1 MRRPLA
7 LLIALVSAVSFVA
20 MAGSATA
27 LRNPNPNPSTGG
39 GTTGGGTTG
48 GGTTGGGGT
57 SSSNATASFF
67 GTSVNS
73 GTKLSTVNVDGGTP
87 ITLKSVT
94 VSSVTSSGCST
105 SSGPQSGALTSSGP
119 AKCSTSVSA
128 SGTVYVGSESTGLA
142 ASISYTDSNNWT
154 FTIGTNAAGT
164 GYTQPSGSS
173 LDFNTIAGTI
183 SKQYGQLATK
193 LTATGASFSAVSGTA
208 PVSIVSGKLVAA
220 LGISDLTLPTG
231 GTAGQLQALLS
242 SSGAAQAVLAFA
254 KSSATVPVTLSYT
267 DRNNWTATVTKGTAG
282 SGASASLTGTVSKS
296 SGTLSSSLQFQGVT
310 IGNATVDA
318 TATIT
323 ASGITATVTL
333 TNVVLSGEFQ
343 STIDSFTWS
352 TDKYGARTLKE
363 TETTSLSEGGVSLV
377 TGTATMSTDSP
388 ATSISATFSMGD
400 STLSGSASYT
410 DADDW
415 SVSIAANSAG
425 AGYAPANATSFNLNN
440 LSGSI
445 VTSGGIQTDSFTLS
459 GVTVGNAT
467 FNAQATYDDDGF
479 TASAQV
485 SDMEIGGFT
494 VNDASITLSTET
506 SYAEISGD
514 ISTDAGDFSADIQA
528 TALSGGGYTLA
539 VSVSG
544 ADLEGGTSEFR
555 ISQFSFSWTKTVS
568 SSGCTQLKVGKSTDV
583 SVSGTLV
590 MGNTTYDLEDV
601 TLDFQCEQMTKFEF
615 DISVSHTP
623 DWSNQTKT
631 VTLKIQWDG
640 TPGSYTPTFGPN
652 NMFSGDTYD
661 YSSGYFGVV
670 DLSDSRGFSKKYD
683 DRTFSET
690 ITIGLGFSVAV
701 YTPTNGGA
709 TTADVGAFGYFD
721 ADRVSGDITCDF
733 EVTPGQDFDCGGTM
747 RVNPSWAGVYREDWS
762 GF

>member
-7 LLIALVSAVSFVA
+7 LLIALISAVSFVSI
-20 MAGSATA
+20 AGSATA
-27 LRNPNPNPSTGG
+27 MRNPNPNPSTGG

-48 GGTTGGGGT
+48 GGTGTGT
-57 SSSNATASFF
+57 FSPAVSTANFF
-67 GTSVNS
+67 GVSVQKGDS
-73 GTKLSTVNVDGGTP
+73 LSSVTVDLSVP
-87 ITLKSVT
+87 ITLKNVT
-94 VSSVTSSGCST
+94 VSSVTQSGCST
-105 SSGPQSGALTSSGP
+105 SNGPQSGALTSGGP
-119 AKCSTSVSA
+119 GKCTTSTSA
-128 SGTVYVGSESTGLA
+128 SGTVYVGSETTGLA
-142 ASISYTDSNNWT
+142 ASISYTDSTNWT

-164 GYTQPSGSS
+164 GYTKPSGSA
-173 LDFNTIAGTI
+173 LDFNQISGTI
-183 SKQYGQLATK
+183 SRKFGQIGTNLSVANATF
-193 LTATGASFSAVSGTA
+193 GAVSGSA
-208 PVSIVSGKLVAA
+208 PVSIVSGKFVAA
-220 LGISDLTLPTG
+220 LGLSDLPLPTG

-242 SSGAAQAVLAFA
+242 SSSAAQAVLAFA
-254 KSSATVPVTLSYT
+254 QSSATVPVTLSFT

-318 TATIT
+318 TATVT
-323 ASGITATVTL
+323 SSGITGTVTL

-343 STIDSFTWS
+343 SILDTWTYS
-352 TDKYGARTLKE
+352 TDKYGLPERKW
-363 TETTSLSEGGVSLV
+363 TETTTLSEGGVTLV
-377 TGTATMSTDSP
+377 TGTATMSTNSP

-400 STLSGSASYT
+400 NTLSGSASYT
-410 DADDW
+410 DSDDW

-445 VTSGGIQTDSFTLS
+445 TTTGGIQTDSFTLS

-514 ISTDAGDFSADIQA
+514 ISTDAGDFTADIQA
-528 TALSGGGYTLA
+528 TALSNGGYTLA
-539 VSVSG
+539 ISVSG
-544 ADLEGGTSEFR
+544 ADLTGGTNEFR
-555 ISQFSFSWTKTVS
+555 ITQFSFSWSQTVS
-568 SSGCTQLKVGKSTDV
+568 PTGCTDLQVGTGTDI

-623 DWSNQTKT
+623 DWSKQTKT

-652 NMFSGDTYD
+652 NMFSGDTYN

-670 DLSDSRGFSKKYD
+670 DLSDSRDFSKEYD
-683 DRTFSET
+683 DRTFGET

-709 TTADVGAFGYFD
+709 TTAVVGAFGYFN
-721 ADRVSGDITCDF
+721 ADRVSGDIDCDF
-733 EVTPGQDFDCGGTM
+733 EVTPGQDFDCGGRM
-747 RVNPSWAGVYREDWS
+747 RVNPSWAGVYHEDWS